1 MTPLASC
8 IPSVHAPLLGCL
20 GGIRGLLGRIR
31 GGKRLAVWEDG
42 EEELSCLARF
52 GEKEAR
58 LLGEDEK
65 RLGKAHQLPHV
76 LNVPTCS
83 QLTSL

>member
-1 MTPLASC
+1 
-8 IPSVHAPLLGCL
+8 
-20 GGIRGLLGRIR
+20 
-31 GGKRLAVWEDG
+31 LAVWEDG